1 MYVARLPN
9 NRRNVTRCRVS
20 NSRSNTKITK
30 IILLAGALVA
40 VLLLASIER
49 DLAHAQT
56 NDNNLPAETID
67 YAEGGTAPV
76 AGYTAVDPEGE
87 SIVWTVT
94 GTDNE
99 DFTIDGGVLKFVNV
113 PDYEDPPSDNIDN
126 SYSITVTASDGSNDS
141 ANTTQ
146 DVTVVIV
153 NLEERGTVTL
163 SARQPQVGNA
173 LTAALTDPD
182 GRANVDPPL
191 QSGQDILTADATWQ
205 WARSRNGT
213 SGWADIEVVTEN
225 GQMNPAANIYTPVE
239 DDVGY
244 FLRATASYDDSQ
256 GDDKDEDMVSYL
268 AVRAIP
274 YSNTAP
280 DFLDAE
286 GEGLASTEREVAEDA
301 EPGDPVGDPVQATDA
316 AETGPDVLTYT
327 LDPSSDP
334 FAIDSGTGQI
344 KVGPTG
350 DLDFETTPSYD
361 LTVKA
366 TDPSGLNDTVEV
378 TINVT
383 DVDETP
389 VVTGET
395 EIDHDENTAVF
406 NPVQTYTADDEED
419 NNSDLMWSLSGADSD
434 SFDIDAS
441 GVLTFESAPDYEE
454 PGDANRDN
462 DYEVTVQATDS
473 GANTGSLE
481 VVVTVDDVE
490 EDGTVTLSN
499 LQPEDGTVITAELE
513 DRDGGET
520 GVTWKWAKASNRNG
534 SYTDIDDATSP
545 TYKPVGDDV
554 GDYLRATATYTD
566 GFGEDTAEG
575 ISANAVQQ
583 RLTQNSAPEFKDA
596 DDDALTSVDREVAE
610 NTTSDSGN
618 PNVGDPVVAM
628 PVDAGALTYSLQGR
642 DARSFDIDPAN
653 GQIKVGESA
662 DLDFE
667 TKTRYSVTV
676 RVVDAQNAP
685 DTVTVNIMV
694 TNVEEAPEIMGGPMM
709 ADFAENGTGT
719 VATYTAA
726 DDEDDHARPR
736 EALSWSVGGTDP
748 EYFSIDAGV
757 LEFNAPPDF
766 EDAKDSGAN
775 NVYEIEVIVTDSND
789 QTDTQQVMVE
799 VTNVEEPGEVTLS
812 VEQPQEDIQVT
823 ATLTDPDNITADS
836 TTWQWARSR
845 SRSSGWVDIEDED
858 DANIGKA
865 ATYTPVKADVG
876 YYLRAT
882 ATYKD
887 GESTETEKSAEDGS
901 THTVRKT
908 PYMNAA
914 PVFQNDEGEEIP
926 TGTGVERSVAENSR
940 VGTAVGDP
948 VAATDPGDGRPDV
961 LTYSLGGTDAGSL
974 DIDSGTGQ
982 IRVKAG
988 EIPDYE
994 DSNQFVVEVTAKD
1007 PSDTDSDQSRDTIT
1021 VTIMVTNVD
1030 EFPGYTSGPTEVDHD
1045 EENSTATATYVPA
1058 VATYVATDP
1067 EDQDNTL
1074 KWSLSGIDGNKFL
1087 ISTTGAL
1094 TFMTPPDHEKPVD
1107 SGRNNVYNVT
1117 VEVTDSNGNTSA
1129 RAVTVTVDDI
1139 EEGGTVT
1146 LSHVQPEDGVDIRA
1160 SLDDPDGSV
1169 SGVTWQ
1175 WAWNSSNSVTP
1186 LESDH
1191 IEDATS
1197 ATYRP
1202 VLTYVGNYLY
1212 AIASYKDGHGVDKTA
1227 FMVSDN
1233 VVQAADT
1240 FNEPP
1245 EFPDQDLDTE
1255 GDQTDQTREVAEN
1268 AAASTNVGAA
1278 VTATD
1283 PDGERLMYE
1292 LGGAD
1297 QDSFDIDRTDGQI
1310 TVREGTVLNFESK
1323 DTYTVTV
1330 TASDAQGADA
1340 SITVTITV
1348 TDVDEQPELS
1358 QKALVVVGDER
1369 VDYLE
1374 NGTDAVETYTAA
1386 GPDSVG
1392 ARWSLSG
1399 TDSGR
1404 FGLSGGVLSFRS
1416 SPNYEAPTDSDSDN
1430 VYEVVVRATKGSL
1443 QDERTVTIKVINL
1456 DETGSI
1462 SLSNQQPSVG
1472 VQTVATLTDP
1482 DGGITGERWQW
1493 ARSPDGSTRWSD
1505 IQGATAATYAPVLAD
1520 AEHYLRV
1527 TVTYTD
1533 AQGGGKSASAET
1545 SGATGVDDDGVVT
1558 LSSSTPQVGVE
1569 LTASLRDPDGGVTG
1583 EAWQW
1588 ARSEDGASNWEDI
1601 VTATSN
1607 AYTPV
1612 AADEGNYLRATV
1624 SYTDGDG
1631 PGKGAD
1637 AVSANV
1643 VAANTAPL
1651 FPASETGAR
1660 SVSESAAAGAN
1671 IGAPVAAGDTPGD
1684 TLTYTLGGA
1693 DAASFDI
1700 VATSGQLQTKA
1711 ALDSATKS
1719 SYVVTVTATDTSGA
1733 SATITVTINVVAEN
1747 TPPLFPASE
1756 TGARSVSEN
1765 ACGRQSRRHL
1775 DLYAGGTDAAS
1786 FDIVAATGQLQTKA
1800 ALDSATKSS
1809 YVVTVTATDTSG
1821 ASATITVTIN
1831 VVAENTPP
1839 LFPASETGARSVSEN
1854 ASAGTDI
1861 GAPVAARDPGDT
1873 LTYTL
1878 GGTDAASFDIVAAT
1892 GQLQTKAAL
1901 DSATKSSYTVT
1912 VTATDTSG
1920 ASLNDTIT
1928 VTINVV
1934 AENTPPLFPA
1944 SETGARSVSENA
1956 SAGTDIGAPVAA
1968 RDPGDTLT
1976 YTLGGTDA
1984 ASFDIV
1990 AATGQL
1996 QTKVA
2001 LDAATKSSYTVTVTA
2016 TDTGDLNDT
2025 ITVTINVVAENT
2037 PPLFPA
2043 SETGARSVSENAS
2056 AGTDIGAP
2064 VAARDPGDTLTYTLG
2079 GTDAASFDIVAA
2091 TGQLQT
2097 KVALDAAT
2105 KSSYTVTVTA
2115 TDTGDLNDTITVT
2128 INVVAENTPPLFPA
2142 SETGARSVS
2151 ENASAGTDIGA
2162 PVAARDPGDTLTYTL
2177 GGTDAASFDIVAATG
2192 QLQTK
2197 VALDAAT
2204 KSSYTVTV
2212 TATDT
2217 GDLNDTITVTINVVA
2232 ENTPPLFPA
2241 SETGA
2246 RSVSENA
2253 SAGTDIGA
2261 PVAARDPG
2269 DTLTYTLGG
2278 TDAASFDIVAATGQ
2292 LQTKV
2297 ALDAATKSSYTVT
2310 VTATDTAGASA
2321 EITVTITVTCST
2333 LGELGDRYDANNDC
2347 SIERD
2352 EVITA
2357 IRHYFDDLISRDD
2370 VIAIIRLYFTT

>member
-1 MYVARLPN
+1 M
-9 NRRNVTRCRVS
+9 VTTDGVS
-20 NSRSNTKITK
+20 N
-30 IILLAGALVA
+30 
-40 VLLLASIER
+40 
-49 DLAHAQT
+49 
-56 NDNNLPAETID
+56 
-67 YAEGGTAPV
+67 
-76 AGYTAVDPEGE
+76 
-87 SIVWTVT
+87 
-94 GTDNE
+94 
-99 DFTIDGGVLKFVNV
+99 
-113 PDYEDPPSDNIDN
+113 PD
-126 SYSITVTASDGSNDS
+126 
-141 ANTTQ
+141 ANT
-146 DVTVVIV
+146 
-153 NLEERGTVTL
+153 
-163 SARQPQVGNA
+163 
-173 LTAALTDPD
+173 
-182 GRANVDPPL
+182 
-191 QSGQDILTADATWQ
+191 
-205 WARSRNGT
+205 
-213 SGWADIEVVTEN
+213 
-225 GQMNPAANIYTPVE
+225 YTPVA

-244 FLRATASYDDSQ
+244 FLRATASYDDGQ

-274 YSNTAP
+274 YSNTDP
-280 DFLDAE
+280 VFLDAE
-286 GEGLASTEREVAEDA
+286 GEDLTSTERDVAEDA
-301 EPGDPVGDPVQATDA
+301 EPGDPVGDPVIATDA

-327 LDPSSDP
+327 LDPSSVT

-350 DLDFETTPSYD
+350 DLDFEATTSD
-361 LTVKA
+361 TVTVKA
-366 TDPSGLNDTVEV
+366 TDPSGLNDTVQV

-389 VVTGET
+389 VVTGDT
-395 EIDHDENTAVF
+395 EIDHDENQDAF

-419 NNSDLMWSLSGADSD
+419 NNSDLMWSLSGADKD
-434 SFDIDAS
+434 SFEIS
-441 GVLTFESAPDYEE
+441 PGGVLTFESAPDYEN

-462 DYEVTVQATDS
+462 DYEVTVHATDS
-473 GANTGSLE
+473 GANTGTLD
-481 VVVTVDDVE
+481 VTVTVEDVE

-499 LQPEDGTVITAELE
+499 LQPEDGTVIIATLE
-513 DRDGGET
+513 DLDGGET
-520 GVTWKWAKASNRNG
+520 GVTWQWAKAPAMNG
-534 SYTDIDDATSP
+534 NYTDIDDATSP
-545 TYKPVGDDV
+545 TYKPVGNDV

-628 PVDAGALTYSLQGR
+628 PVDTGALTYSLQGR

-694 TNVEEAPEIMGGPMM
+694 TNVEEPPEITGGPMM
-709 ADFAENGTGT
+709 VDFAENGTGT
-719 VATYTAA
+719 AATYTAA

-736 EALSWSVGGTDP
+736 EALSWSVGGTDD
-748 EYFSIDAGV
+748 EFFSIDAGV

-766 EDAKDSGAN
+766 EDAQDDGSN

-789 QTDTQQVMVE
+789 QTNTQPVMVE

-845 SRSSGWVDIEDED
+845 SRSSGWVDIED

-865 ATYTPVKADVG
+865 ATYTPAKADVG

-994 DSNQFVVEVTAKD
+994 DSNNTDHQFVVEVTAKD

-1067 EDQDNTL
+1067 EDQDDTL

-1087 ISTTGAL
+1087 ISISTTGAL

-1117 VEVTDSNGNTSA
+1117 VEVTDSNGYTSA

-1175 WAWNSSNSVTP
+1175 WAWNSSDSVTP
-1186 LESDH
+1186 QESDH
-1191 IEDATS
+1191 IEDAMS

-1202 VLTYVGNYLY
+1202 VLTYVGRYLY
-1212 AIASYKDGHGVDKTA
+1212 AIASYTDGQGANKMA

-1233 VVQAADT
+1233 MVQAADT
-1240 FNEPP
+1240 FNEEP
-1245 EFPDQDLDTE
+1245 EFPDLDPDTE
-1255 GDQTDQTREVAEN
+1255 GDQTDQTREVPEN
-1268 AAASTNVGAA
+1268 AEADTNVGDR

-1348 TDVDEQPELS
+1348 TDVDEPPELS

-1462 SLSNQQPSVG
+1462 SLSNQQPGVG

-1533 AQGGGKSASAET
+1533 AQGGGKSTDAVT
-1545 SGATGVDDDGVVT
+1545 SGATSVDDDGVVT

-1643 VAANTAPL
+1643 VAANTAPEFPASETGARSVSESAAAGANIGAPVAAGDTPGDTL
-1651 FPASETGAR
+1651 TYTLGGADAASFDIVATSGQLQTKAALDSATKSSYVVTVTATDTSGASATITVTINVVAANTAPEFPASETGARSVSESAAAGANIGAPVAAGDTPGDTLTYTLGGADAASFDIVATSGQLQTKAALDSATKSSYVVTVTATDTSGASATITVTINVVAANTAPEFPASETGARSVSESAAAGANIGAPVAAGDTPGDTLTYTLGGADAASFDIVATSGQLQTKAALDSATKSSYVVTVTATDTSGASATITVTINVVAANTAPEFPASETGARSVSESAAAGANIGAPVAAGDTPGDTLTYTLGGADAASFDIVATSGQLQTKAALDSATKSSYVVTVTATDTSGASATITVTINVVAANTAPEFPASETGARSVSESAAAGANIGAPVAAGDTPGDTLTYTLGGADAASFDIVATSGQLQTKAALDSATKSSYVVTVTATDTSGASATITVTINVVAENTPPVFPASETGARSVPEGTVADTDIGAPVEAEDPGDTLTYTLGGTDAASFDIVATSGQLQTKAALDSATKSSYVVTVTATDTSGASATITVTINVVAANTAPEFPASETGARSVSESAAAGANIGAPVAAGDTPGDTLTYTLGGADAASFDIVATSGQLQTKAALDSATKSSYVVTVTATDTSGASATITVTINVVAANTAPEFPASETGAR

-1765 ACGRQSRRHL
+1765 A
-1775 DLYAGGTDAAS
+1775 
-1786 FDIVAATGQLQTKA
+1786 
-1800 ALDSATKSS
+1800 
-1809 YVVTVTATDTSG
+1809 
-1821 ASATITVTIN
+1821 
-1831 VVAENTPP
+1831 
-1839 LFPASETGARSVSEN
+1839 
-1854 ASAGTDI
+1854 
-1861 GAPVAARDPGDT
+1861 
-1873 LTYTL
+1873 
-1878 GGTDAASFDIVAAT
+1878 
-1892 GQLQTKAAL
+1892 
-1901 DSATKSSYTVT
+1901 
-1912 VTATDTSG
+1912 
-1920 ASLNDTIT
+1920 
-1928 VTINVV
+1928 
-1934 AENTPPLFPA
+1934 
-1944 SETGARSVSENA
+1944 
-1956 SAGTDIGAPVAA
+1956 
-1968 RDPGDTLT
+1968 
-1976 YTLGGTDA
+1976 
-1984 ASFDIV
+1984 
-1990 AATGQL
+1990 
-1996 QTKVA
+1996 
-2001 LDAATKSSYTVTVTA
+2001 
-2016 TDTGDLNDT
+2016 
-2025 ITVTINVVAENT
+2025 
-2037 PPLFPA
+2037 
-2043 SETGARSVSENAS
+2043 
-2056 AGTDIGAP
+2056 
-2064 VAARDPGDTLTYTLG
+2064 
-2079 GTDAASFDIVAA
+2079 
-2091 TGQLQT
+2091 
-2097 KVALDAAT
+2097 
-2105 KSSYTVTVTA
+2105 
-2115 TDTGDLNDTITVT
+2115 
-2128 INVVAENTPPLFPA
+2128 
-2142 SETGARSVS
+2142 
-2151 ENASAGTDIGA
+2151 
-2162 PVAARDPGDTLTYTL
+2162 
-2177 GGTDAASFDIVAATG
+2177 
-2192 QLQTK
+2192 
-2197 VALDAAT
+2197 
-2204 KSSYTVTV
+2204 
-2212 TATDT
+2212 
-2217 GDLNDTITVTINVVA
+2217 
-2232 ENTPPLFPA
+2232 
-2241 SETGA
+2241 
-2246 RSVSENA
+2246 

-2310 VTATDTAGASA
+2310 VTATDTAGESA
-2321 EITVTITVTCST
+2321 TITVTITVTCST

-2347 SIERD
+2347 SIDRL
-2352 EVITA
+2352 EVIEA
-2357 IRHYFDDLISRDD
+2357 IKDYFADRIDRLE
-2370 VIAIIRLYFTT
+2370 VIKIIRLYFTT